1 MNLYESKIIKT
12 KSNKKELI
20 YITHLETLVPK
31 IAHYEG
37 FMLGNELLYYVMPG
51 YHPDAQLTVRYSR
64 MLKEFLQSL
73 PIEKG

>member
-1 MNLYESKIIKT
+1 M
-12 KSNKKELI
+12 
-20 YITHLETLVPK
+20 TLVPK

-51 YHPDAQLTVRYSR
+51 YHPDARLTVRYSR